1 MKNKHLATLDADSRK
16 PTEKLAPRI
25 VLLLDS
31 EGLVVSA
38 RNSRAHPDTTKA
50 SSFEGA
56 SVHDFLHTNCSG
68 ECGFTE
74 MWIKARNQLQ
84 HDDFVEW
91 ELSDRVLQKLLRFNL
106 TRPPSNRDE
115 ECERR
120 QRNELL
126 TIRDITQYRKAH
138 ESLRR
143 REEELIELVRQQGI
157 ELVKVQRREE
167 ETAENSKDDSE
178 LLTEFEDKVRH
189 LSRRVILAQE
199 DERKRIAT
207 DLHDGIAQSLVMLKF
222 SIEGSIEK
230 LQSENKSAVLGMLRS
245 AADQIKGTVE
255 DIRRISWNLT
265 PTMLDDWGLQAA
277 IERLCE
283 DIESHYADVKIECSL
298 CLKGLCLEHK
308 DTPHVVSIAIYRVV
322 QESLNNAIKHAGASL
337 IKVAVDELEDGVR
350 LTVSDDGVGFQLE
363 EESDQGAVM
372 SGLGIG
378 SMRDRIAATGG
389 LFEIK
394 SEQGHG
400 TIIHATWSEQQLK
413 LLVD

>member
-1 MKNKHLATLDADSRK
+1 LKNKQLAPLDTESRN

-38 RNSRAHPDTTKA
+38 KNSLAHPDTTKS

-56 SVHDFLHTNCSG
+56 SVHDFMHANCSG
-68 ECGFTE
+68 DCGFTE

-84 HDDFVEW
+84 REDFVEW
-91 ELSDRVLQKLLRFNL
+91 ELSDRFLQKLLRFNL
-106 TRPPSNRDE
+106 TRPPSNRDAE
-115 ECERR
+115 RERR
-120 QRNELL
+120 RHVELL
-126 TIRDITQYRKAH
+126 TIRDITQYRQAH
-138 ESLRR
+138 ESLKR
-143 REEELIELVRQQGI
+143 REEELVELVRQQSI
-157 ELVKVQRREE
+157 ELSKVQRREE
-167 ETAENSKDDSE
+167 GTAENSKDESK
-178 LLTEFEDKVRH
+178 LLTEFEDKIRH
-189 LSRRVILAQE
+189 LSRRLILAQE
-199 DERKRIAT
+199 NERKRIAT
-207 DLHDGIAQSLVMLKF
+207 DLHDGIAQSLAMLKF

-230 LQSENKSAVLGMLRS
+230 LHTENKSAALGMLRG

-283 DIESHYADVKIECSL
+283 DIDSHYADLKIECSM
-298 CLKGLCLEHK
+298 CLDELCLEHK

-337 IKVAVDELEDGVR
+337 ISVAVEELDDGIS
-350 LTVSDDGVGFQLE
+350 LTVSDDGMGFQSE
-363 EESDQGAVM
+363 EGSDQGAVM

-400 TIIHATWSEQQLK
+400 TIVRATWSEQQLK